1 MRIEQLVPAEA
12 GWKAVFKEPDG
23 GESLSR
29 VLCWASLAGDPA
41 SNAESE
47 LVGMIVDPADPARIV
62 AASAAA
68 SPGGGAFARYR
79 YIAPEPTIAVAPA
92 PVPTAPARQDTAEKL
107 AKSFLKRGR

>member
-29 VLCWASLAGDPA
+29 VLCWASLADD
-41 SNAESE
+41 AESE

-79 YIAPEPTIAVAPA
+79 YIAPEPTITVAPA
-92 PVPTAPARQDTAEKL
+92 PAPAAPATQDTAEKL

>member
-23 GESLSR
+23 DESLSR
-29 VLCWASLAGDPA
+29 VLCWASAGADDGSA
-41 SNAESE
+41 

-79 YIAPEPTIAVAPA
+79 YVAPEPTITVAPA
-92 PVPTAPARQDTAEKL
+92 PAPAAPATTQVTAEKL

>member
-29 VLCWASLAGDPA
+29 ILFWAALDGE
-41 SNAESE
+41 AESE
-47 LVGMIVDPADPARIV
+47 LVGVIVDPADPARIV
-62 AASAAA
+62 SAATA
-68 SPGGGAFARYR
+68 VSPGGGSFARYR
-79 YIAPEPTIAVAPA
+79 YVAPEPTTTVAPA
-92 PVPTAPARQDTAEKL
+92 PSAPTQDTAEKL